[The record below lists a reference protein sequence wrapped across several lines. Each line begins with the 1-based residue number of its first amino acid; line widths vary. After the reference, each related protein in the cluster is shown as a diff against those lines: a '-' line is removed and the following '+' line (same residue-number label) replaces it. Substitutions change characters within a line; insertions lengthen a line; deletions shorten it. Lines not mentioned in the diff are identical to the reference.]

1 MSDTVSVGA
10 SPSHSRLYYWLTFAV
25 ILLAAVAVRVWDSSQ
40 RRTTGFDELIYRRYA
55 MMMDGGRQKV
65 AVFEKDMSLQL
76 FECGVTGTGAGSLA
90 SLTEFFLKTQE
101 KPGTA
106 CELPPTRFLYIY
118 MGWLWKNARF
128 GDTPALSIIDIAKE
142 WKEPPTGPDRSKD
155 ADRRDPALRAL
166 HEVAFGFG
174 VFLVLLG
181 GIAGTRMLGPAVG
194 LGVMALMAFDP
205 VLIHL
210 TQHAMV
216 DGFFAFWALLSLWTL
231 WECLRN
237 PGRMAWLIAHAA
249 SLALMVMTKENSFF
263 VYCALVLLVLT
274 NRWTGVGKVSK
285 GLLFAMVMG
294 PAAGVLLLAGFAGGV
309 DTFASVYQMLVVKA
323 QNLVYA
329 QQTGDGPWHRYL
341 LDMMTVS
348 PVVLCLALGALFA
361 VAPKRKELAYL
372 AIFVAGSYL
381 IMCNIRYGMNL
392 RYSSVWSFPLRVAAF
407 LMVWQCCARF
417 GARQWLVAGAATFAL
432 CAYDLRQYWILTSN
446 PQIALYELVPS
457 DLLRLLKIIKV

>member
-1 MSDTVSVGA
+1 MSETVTVGA
-10 SPSHSRLYYWLTFAV
+10 PSSHSRLYYWITFAV
-25 ILLAAVAVRVWDSSQ
+25 IMLAAVAVRVWDSSQ

-118 MGWLWKNARF
+118 AGWLWKNVRF
-128 GDTPALSIIDIAKE
+128 GDAPALSIIDIAKE
-142 WKEPPTGPDRSKD
+142 WKEPPTGTDRSKD

-166 HEVAFGFG
+166 HEIAFGFG
-174 VFLVLLG
+174 VLLVLLG
-181 GIAGTRMLGPAVG
+181 GIAGTRMMGPAVG

-231 WECLRN
+231 WECLRL
-237 PGRMAWLIAHAA
+237 PGRMGWLIAHAL
-249 SLALMVMTKENSFF
+249 S
-263 VYCALVLLVLT
+263 LVLLVIT
-274 NRWTGVGKVSK
+274 NRWTGVGKVSN
-285 GLLFAMVMG
+285 GLLFAMVAG
-294 PAAGVLLLAGFAGGV
+294 PAAGVLLLAAFAGGV
-309 DTFASVYQMLVVKA
+309 ETFIAVYQMLVVKA
-323 QNLVYA
+323 QNLIYA

-348 PVVLCLALGALFA
+348 PIVLCLGVGALFA
-361 VAPKRKELAYL
+361 VMPKRKELAYL

-392 RYSSVWSFPLRVAAF
+392 RYSSIWSFPLRAAAF
-407 LMVWQCCARF
+407 LMIWQCCARF
-417 GARQWLVAGAATFAL
+417 GARQWLVAGIMVFAL

-457 DLLRLLKIIKV
+457 DLLRLLKIIKA